1 MLKRLLAAAAMATG
15 LWSATASAALD
26 IYITEGLAGA
36 RPVAIAPFKNLGAY
50 KPPFPVEQVVAD
62 DLRRSGKF
70 RPLDLAEMP
79 QQPYLAEQVNYSLW
93 NAKGVEA
100 VVIGT
105 VNSSDGANFTVT
117 WTLLDILSAKTSTTL
132 KDGQLTETRTKFLA
146 EGTRVVAAKQF
157 RQYCHLISDKVYE
170 RLTGERGAFLT
181 RIAYVLVNH
190 GKPNPF
196 QLAVADYDGFN
207 ETPLLR
213 SKEPIMSPDWSPDG
227 KKLAY
232 VSFERG
238 RSEIYIQDLYT
249 AKRTRITN
257 FKGINGA
264 PKFSP
269 DGRKLAMVLSK
280 DGEPDLYV
288 MDLATSALSRVAPSR
303 EIDTEPS
310 WAPDGRSLVFSS
322 ERGGKPQIYRVEL
335 ASGSVSR
342 MTFEGEMNLG
352 ASISPDGRKM
362 LLVNRTNGQ
371 YRIAT
376 QDLNSGAIQVLTQTQ
391 LDESPSFA
399 PNGSM
404 IMYSTLHNGRQSLA
418 LVSTD
423 GRFKAVMPASSGEV
437 RAPAWSPYLY

>member
-1 MLKRLLAAAAMATG
+1 MFKSLLAAVTLAAS
-15 LWSATASAALD
+15 LWSTGALAALD

-36 RPVAIAPFKNLGAY
+36 RPIAIVPFKNLGQHQ
-50 KPPFPVEQVVAD
+50 PPFPVEKVVAD

-70 RPLDLAEMP
+70 RPLELAEMP
-79 QQPYLAEQVNYSLW
+79 QQPYLAEQINYSLW
-93 NAKGVEA
+93 AAKGVEA
-100 VVIGT
+100 IAIGT
-105 VNSSDGANFTVT
+105 IHSSDGNNFTIT
-117 WTLLDILSAKTSTTL
+117 YTLVDVLQSGSKSSLV
-132 KDGQLTETRTKFLA
+132 DGQLTETKSQALA
-146 EGTRVVAAKQF
+146 EGTRMVSLKQL
-157 RQYCHLISDKVYE
+157 RQYSHLISDRIYE

-190 GKPNPF
+190 GKANAF
-196 QLAVADYDGFN
+196 QLMVADYDGYN
-207 ETPLLR
+207 ETALLR
-213 SKEPIMSPDWSPDG
+213 SKEPIMSPAWSPDG
-227 KKLAY
+227 QKLAY

-238 RSEIYIQDLYT
+238 RSEIYIQDLYS

-257 FKGINGA
+257 FPGINGA
-264 PKFSP
+264 PQFSP

-280 DGEPDLYV
+280 DGDPDIYV
-288 MDLATSALSRVAPSR
+288 MDIASRGLTRVASSR

-310 WAPDGRSLVFSS
+310 WSPDGRALIFSS
-322 ERGGKPQIYRVEL
+322 ERGGKAQIYRVEL

-352 ASISPDGRKM
+352 ASISPDGRRM
-362 LLVNRTNGQ
+362 LLVNRSNGQ

-376 QDLNSGAIQVLTQTQ
+376 QDLDSGALQVLTQTQ

-404 IMYSTLHNGRQSLA
+404 VMYSTMHNGRNSLA
-418 LVSTD
+418 LVSSD
-423 GRFKAVMPASSGEV
+423 GRFKAVMPAASGEV